1 MTSGYECVAMLR
13 EEWNILGSLC
23 ESLSDEQWRADT
35 DCPGWTVKDQLSH
48 LVGVERWLL
57 GHAPIESDAPPADY
71 VKNPLGERNEA
82 EVEHRRGQAPEDVLA
97 EFRAVTNERQ
107 RVLDGMSEV
116 DFSQP
121 SWTPRGEGTVSD
133 LMALRIV
140 DTWVHEQDIRRAAGK
155 RGHLSG
161 TVPEYVFERLFLA
174 MPKVVGKDAAAPEGA
189 VVAWL
194 IGGVDDGDRAIQV
207 QDGRAAVLDAV
218 PAHVD
223 VRLVMGLETF
233 VCLSCGRWPPERP
246 IRVGLVEM
254 DGDRELGVRVVS
266 SMNVLY

>member
-13 EEWNILGSLC
+13 EEWSILGSLC
-23 ESLSDEQWRADT
+23 ESLTDEQWRANT
-35 DCPGWTVKDQLSH
+35 DCPGWTVKDLLSH
-48 LVGVERWLL
+48 VIGVERWLL
-57 GHAPIESDAPPADY
+57 GHAPLDNDAPPADH

-82 EVEHRRGQAPEDVLA
+82 EVEHRRAQDPEDVLA

-116 DFSQP
+116 DFLQRT
-121 SWTPRGEGTVSD
+121 WTPRGEGTMTD
-133 LMALRIV
+133 LMAHRIL
-140 DTWVHEQDIRRAAGK
+140 DAWVHEQDIRRATGK

-161 TVPEYVFERLFLA
+161 TVPEYVFERLFLG
-174 MPKVVGKDAAAPEGA
+174 MPKVVGKDAGAPEGA

-194 IGGVDDGDRAIQV
+194 IGGVDDGDRAIRV
-207 QDGRAAVLDAV
+207 QDGRAAILDAV
-218 PAHVD
+218 PAQVD

-233 VCLSCGRWPPERP
+233 VCLSCGRWPSERP
-246 IRVGLVEM
+246 IRVGLVEI

-266 SMNVLY
+266 AMNILY